1 MTWLNWLI
9 IILGILATAFIA
21 LRAFMLLVGNP
32 RVVAELRDDPQGD
45 RAGIVMLLELPDG
58 RELPV
63 NYLREGDQVFAGADG
78 GWWRPLRD
86 GNAPVR
92 LLIRGE
98 TLTGKA
104 RVVLDDPAYK
114 RDVFDRLRPTVPKW
128 LPDWLDAHLVVID
141 LDPASRTTNN
151 TAPDFH
157 GEA

>member
-1 MTWLNWLI
+1 MTWLKWLI
-9 IILGILATAFIA
+9 IILGVLVTAFFA
-21 LRAFMLLVGNP
+21 FRAIFALVGNP
-32 RVVAELRDDPQGD
+32 RVAAELRDNPQGE

-63 NYLREGDQVFAGADG
+63 NYLREGNQVFAGADG
-78 GWWRPLRD
+78 RWWRPLRE

-114 RDVFDRLRPTVPKW
+114 REVFDRLRPRVPKW

-141 LDPASRTTNN
+141 LDPA
-151 TAPDFH
+151 A
-157 GEA
+157 